1 MSFTQVAIEG
11 QFLGADGS
19 PASGTICVT
28 PNSALI
34 NSDAVVSEQGT
45 QPICGVLDSQGRI
58 VAQNGQ
64 ALVVAATDDVGTWPI
79 GSAYTFTLTLD
90 GQSII
95 EFESPVPHV
104 VTTFDSPVPPQV
116 NDLTATAT
124 LGSPILQL
132 RSSIAA
138 SSMIGQTITSSEFTG
153 TPTVLSINAIANTI
167 TLSASANASGVS
179 TTLFSNGAI
188 QFASLQ
194 ANAL

>member
-138 SSMIGQTITSSEFTG
+138 SAMIASRSE
-153 TPTVLSINAIANTI
+153 TV
-167 TLSASANASGVS
+167 SAVRSACRI
-179 TTLFSNGAI
+179 GA
-188 QFASLQ
+188 AEP
-194 ANAL
+194 